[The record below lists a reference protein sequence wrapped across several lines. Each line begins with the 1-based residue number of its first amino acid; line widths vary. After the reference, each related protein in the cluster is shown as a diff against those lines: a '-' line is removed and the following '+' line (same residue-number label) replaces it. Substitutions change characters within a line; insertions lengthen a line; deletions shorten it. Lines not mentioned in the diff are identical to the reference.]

1 MEQSQSYSQLPFNQW
16 ANMKVTQ
23 VATYVEGRKFHKKI
37 LLDIGVVNYI
47 WEDEYLFEN
56 ATN

>member
-1 MEQSQSYSQLPFNQW
+1 
-16 ANMKVTQ
+16 MKVTQ

-56 ATN
+56 ASNN